1 MNKGSC
7 KRRISWQYPWAQEHD
22 IICLMRK
29 TLSFPLL
36 ALALSGW
43 NGPASADYTLV
54 LKNGRRIT
62 VQSYREEGRM
72 IKFNGLGGE
81 IGITKDQIQ
90 SIQKSGGAG
99 PDGLTLSTPGSAAA
113 SPEPQSAPQPAE
125 RSLSPEEERAKEERE
140 YQQRLSEIDTQLKD
154 AWDRY
159 SLATRGT
166 TSRNPTLLTSE
177 EEIKRL
183 NEAAASRM
191 KDAKSNPTNPG
202 VVNLTTQSPFSTLGL
217 TTEVLRPPP
226 PIEPSFESLPPRYTE
241 RERELS
247 DLRNRILQLAKER
260 RELLEEMRQKNFR
273 TGSLSLE

>member
-1 MNKGSC
+1 
-7 KRRISWQYPWAQEHD
+7 
-22 IICLMRK
+22 MRK
-29 TLSFPLL
+29 GLRFSLL
-36 ALALSGW
+36 TVVLSGW
-43 NGPASADYTLV
+43 TAPASADYTLV

-81 IGITKDQIQ
+81 IGISKDQVQ
-90 SIQKSGGAG
+90 SIEKTGGAG
-99 PDGLTLSTPGSAAA
+99 PDGLTLSTPGLAAA
-113 SPEPQSAPQPAE
+113 SPEPQAEPQPAK
-125 RSLSPEEERAKEERE
+125 RSPSPEEERAKEEKE
-140 YQQRLSEIDTQLKD
+140 YQQRLSEIDAQLKD

-166 TSRNPTLLTSE
+166 TSRDPTLLTSE

-183 NEAAASRM
+183 NEDAASRM
-191 KDAKSNPTNPG
+191 KDFEIKPTNPG
-202 VVNLTTQSPFSTLGL
+202 VVNLTIQSPFSTLGL

-226 PIEPSFESLPPRYTE
+226 PVEPSFESLPPRFTE
-241 RERELS
+241 QQRELS

-260 RELLEEMRQKNFR
+260 RELLEEMKQKNFW